1 MTTLPSATI
10 FLGDQRGLQQTASL
24 QSRYIFNFGNYFNEY
39 RHACGDMYVF
49 NDDCLA
55 GGATMQLT
63 VQEDSWVLL
72 IPVAGAVNYKDNNGN
87 ITCIA
92 AGQVQV
98 MTAGKGD
105 MLEISNPFREK
116 MVNCLQVWIRMRTAV
131 QLDNACLHAYED
143 VNKHINQLINALP
156 LEGSVSQL
164 PVSMSIGKFSGRGEC
179 LYQPEKNSG
188 FLFIFVIEGAFEVE
202 GRLLHAGDA
211 LALRNSPVADIE
223 ALSNGAILLA
233 IELPAV

>member
-1 MTTLPSATI
+1 MTALPSATI

-24 QSRYIFNFGNYFNEY
+24 QSRYTFNFGNYFSEH

-98 MTAGKGD
+98 MTAGNGD
-105 MLEISNPFREK
+105 MLEISNPFREET
-116 MVNCLQVWIRMRTAV
+116 VNCLQVWIRMRTPA
-131 QLDNACLHAYED
+131 QRGHAWLHAYED
-143 VNKHINQLINALP
+143 VNHHTSTSLSARCPQQTAI
-156 LEGSVSQL
+156 SQL
-164 PVSMSIGKFSGRGEC
+164 PVSMSIWE
-179 LYQPEKNSG
+179 
-188 FLFIFVIEGAFEVE
+188 IFRQG
-202 GRLLHAGDA
+202 GM
-211 LALRNSPVADIE
+211 PV
-223 ALSNGAILLA
+223 
-233 IELPAV
+233 PA